1 MGFTT
6 ECTNASG
13 SVCQPYED
21 ISTGLFF
28 VFLEDEETLCLKISN
43 TEYIKM
49 VDGPHYF
56 PDYVS
61 CDKGI
66 VAQKPVF
73 FIKDIEIIYTIDKD

>member
-1 MGFTT
+1 MGITT
-6 ECTNASG
+6 KCTNVSRSIG
-13 SVCQPYED
+13 QPYET
-21 ISTGLFF
+21 IYNGLFF
-28 VFLEDEETLCLKISN
+28 VFLEDEKTLCLKVSD
-43 TEYIKM
+43 TSYIKM
-49 VDGPHYF
+49 AHWLHYF